1 MSSKKSLNRIARWPE
16 LLVGLLVLLFLA
28 AVLFRP
34 GIQVLNDLTDAALD
48 WVAKT
53 TPTVQLPVTL
63 QLKFSDLTSGT
74 VWAQPE
80 EYVTLVLVTGGGDEK
95 KPGITSYFNLQVSDL
110 LDANGRSARYSGSA
124 PASVLLSVPPDQR
137 DAILKGL
144 EEKKA
149 LYLLPQGTATITP
162 LEKPMLTTV
171 YEEGERVQFEL
182 KVSDVASG
190 ATLFE
195 PGAYR
200 AQQNDYVRLVIVS
213 EKSGAEGKKESETAS
228 YHDVQIVDLLDA
240 GGRPVV
246 SSGATPSSI
255 LLSVPKGKLDE
266 IIKGLQNKQ
275 AVYLLPQGIA
285 KVTPAPEKTPTPT
298 ATPIPVVFSL
308 EATRIPSDLNT
319 LSDTDRVAVI
329 LVVATIDDESKAL
342 THKAHHYDAELIGA
356 YDSSGKRLPVE
367 KQGTPIPSPY
377 MTADSL
383 RISLPLSSEGGV
395 EFAAHLADADQL
407 YVIPLPTLTPTP
419 TPTSTLTPTPSGGG

>member
-1 MSSKKSLNRIARWPE
+1 VNPNRSLNRISWWPE
-16 LLVGLLVLLFLA
+16 LLLGLLVLLFLA

-34 GIQVLNDLTDAALD
+34 GVQALKDVADALRELLAR
-48 WVAKT
+48 T

-74 VWAQPE
+74 VWAQSD
-80 EYVTLVLVTGGGDEK
+80 EYVTLVLVTGGGDGKE
-95 KPGITSYFNLQVSDL
+95 PGIASYPNLQVSDL

-137 DAILKGL
+137 DAIVKGL
-144 EEKKA
+144 GEKKA

-162 LEKPMLTTV
+162 PETPTPTSV
-171 YEEGERVQFEL
+171 EDGERVQFEL

-200 AQQNDYVRLVIVS
+200 AQENAYVRLVIVS
-213 EKSGAEGKKESETAS
+213 EKSGAEGKNESETTP
-228 YHDVQIVDLLDA
+228 YDDVQIVDLLDA
-240 GGRPVV
+240 GGRSVLIT
-246 SSGATPSSI
+246 GATPSSI
-255 LLSVPKGKLDE
+255 LLSVPKDKFDA
-266 IIKGLQNKQ
+266 IIKKLQGKQ
-275 AVYLLPQGIA
+275 AVYLLPQGTETV
-285 KVTPAPEKTPTPT
+285 KTPEETPTPT

-329 LVVATIDDESKAL
+329 LVVATIDNESKAL
-342 THKAHHYDAELIGA
+342 THKAHHYDAELLGA
-356 YDSSGKRLPVE
+356 YDSSGERLPVE
-367 KQGTPIPSPY
+367 EQRTPITNPY
-377 MTADSL
+377 TTANSL
-383 RISLPLSSEGGV
+383 QISLPLTSEGGV

-407 YVIPLPTLTPTP
+407 YVIPLPTLTPTS
-419 TPTSTLTPTPSGGG
+419 TPTSTPSGGG